1 MSEVKD
7 YEKQCEIL
15 TKAFKHLYKAQA
27 VLGEYNEM
35 YLSELKYSDGTF
47 AEQAINDIE
56 RILRQ
61 IARVID
67 ICIPKEEA

>member
-7 YEKQCEIL
+7 YEKQCEML

-47 AEQAINDIE
+47 AEQAIQK
-56 RILRQ
+56 RKRQ
-61 IARVID
+61 SLARSR
-67 ICIPKEEA
+67 KRRLSAAQTK